1 MELSKKDSVITVEP
15 NKPFY
20 VILNGTLM
28 AAEVSHNDA
37 WMVKQHVLRTLNAIH
52 CPYHKEVS
60 LYEDENGI
68 KHEVTYITAL

>member
-1 MELSKKDSVITVEP
+1 MILKKKGKVIYTEP

-20 VILNGTLM
+20 VMLNGVLM
-28 AAEVSHNDA
+28 AAEDRHEDA

-52 CPYHKEVS
+52 CPYDKTVS